1 MSLTPRSC
9 IAWGSLVGAAAV
21 AAGAFGAHGLKALL
35 AATGHA
41 DTWETGCRYALVHAV
56 ALVAVGCLGTA
67 RPAIA
72 GRLAWAAWAFLAGI
86 AIFSGCLL
94 ALSLSGI
101 RILGA
106 MVPLGGTALIGGW
119 LALAAAAWRTDPSPG

>member
-9 IAWGSLVGAAAV
+9 IASGSLLGAAAV
-21 AAGAFGAHGLKALL
+21 AAGAFGAHGLKAVL

-56 ALVAVGCLGTA
+56 ALVAMGCLGTA

-72 GRLAWAAWAFLAGI
+72 GRVGWAAWAFLAGI
-86 AIFSGCLL
+86 TIFSGCLL

-106 MVPLGGTALIGGW
+106 IVPLGGASLIVGW
-119 LALAAAAWRTDPSPG
+119 IVLAVAAWRSDP

>member
-9 IAWGSLVGAAAV
+9 IAWGGILGAAAV
-21 AAGAFGAHGLKALL
+21 AAGAFGAHALKPVL
-35 AATGHA
+35 AAAGHA
-41 DTWETGCRYALVHAV
+41 ETWETGCHYALVHAV
-56 ALVAVGCLGTA
+56 ALVAVGGLGFA

-72 GRLAWAAWAFLAGI
+72 ARLSWVAWAFLAGSLV
-86 AIFSGCLL
+86 FSGCLL

-106 MVPLGGTALIGGW
+106 IVPLGGTSLIVGW
-119 LALAAAAWRTDPSPG
+119 LALAAAAWRTDR

>member
-9 IAWGSLVGAAAV
+9 IAGGALVGAAAV
-21 AAGAFGAHGLKALL
+21 AAGAFGAHGLKAVL

-41 DTWETGCRYALVHAV
+41 ETWETGCRYALVHAV
-56 ALVAVGCLGTA
+56 ALVAVGCLGMA
-67 RPAIA
+67 RPALA
-72 GRLAWAAWAFLAGI
+72 ARLAWAGWAFLGGI

-106 MVPLGGTALIGGW
+106 IVPLGGTALIAGW
-119 LALAAAAWRTDPSPG
+119 IVLAATAWRDDP

>member
-1 MSLTPRSC
+1 MNLTPRSC
-9 IAWGSLVGAAAV
+9 IAWGALVGAAAV
-21 AAGAFGAHGLKALL
+21 AAGAFGAHGLKATL

-41 DTWETGCRYALVHAV
+41 ETWETGCRYALVHAV

-67 RPAIA
+67 LPASA
-72 GRLAWAAWAFLAGI
+72 GRLAWVGWAFLAGI

-106 MVPLGGTALIGGW
+106 IVPIGGAALIVGW
-119 LALAAAAWRTDPSPG
+119 IALAAAAWHDPP